1 MHFENVCQIGF
12 AYFACSMANIKEDT
26 FQQLD
31 VGVK

>member
-12 AYFACSMANIKEDT
+12 AYFASSMANSKEDT
-26 FQQLD
+26 FKQVD